1 MFRLG
6 LDIGSRNTKL
16 VVFDSERGSI
26 VHSAWK
32 ETEISVLN
40 SVNTLIAASLRALS
54 ISREDF
60 QFCGVTGY
68 GRKLYPGPASVLS
81 EITCHAAGCK
91 FIFPEVRTIIDIGG
105 QDSKI
110 ITLDQEGKVL
120 DFAMNDKCAAGT
132 GRFLEMTALRLGC
145 EVGSLSSLA
154 HQASRT
160 LKLNSTCVV
169 FAESE
174 IIGMMSQ
181 AFSAEDIAHA
191 VHLSIARRIS
201 SQMAGLAW
209 REPIVFTGGVAQN
222 PDLATCLGN
231 ELGYRLSIPPDPEI
245 TGALG
250 AAILAK

>member
-110 ITLDQEGKVL
+110 ITLDPEGKVL

-132 GRFLEMTALRLGC
+132 GRFLEMTALRLG
-145 EVGSLSSLA
+145 L
-154 HQASRT
+154 
-160 LKLNSTCVV
+160 LNHCLEIFV
-169 FAESE
+169 FSNLIGLINCLLLT
-174 IIGMMSQ
+174 IILWAYGK
-181 AFSAEDIAHA
+181 
-191 VHLSIARRIS
+191 
-201 SQMAGLAW
+201 
-209 REPIVFTGGVAQN
+209 
-222 PDLATCLGN
+222 
-231 ELGYRLSIPPDPEI
+231 
-245 TGALG
+245 GANQG
-250 AAILAK
+250 